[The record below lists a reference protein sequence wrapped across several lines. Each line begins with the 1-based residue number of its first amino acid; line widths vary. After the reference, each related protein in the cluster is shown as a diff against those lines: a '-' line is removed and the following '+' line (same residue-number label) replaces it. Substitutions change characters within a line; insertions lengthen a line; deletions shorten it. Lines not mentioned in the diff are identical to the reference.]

1 MLDELIRANN
11 DLDDALSKI
20 DMDNPD
26 VDEATAVM
34 MRELLPCLANIGEL
48 TPEEFIELFI
58 KNNRIATFKKEVGKA
73 AFLMSQ
79 IKGVHE
85 MAKASSEW

>member
-1 MLDELIRANN
+1 MLDELIRANQK
-11 DLDDALSKI
+11 LDDALSKI

-26 VDEATAVM
+26 VDEATSVM
-34 MRELLPCLANIGEL
+34 MGEVLSCLANIGEL

-58 KNNRIATFKKEVGKA
+58 KSNQISAFKKEVGKA
-73 AFLMSQ
+73 MFMISQ

-85 MAKASSEW
+85 ITKASSEW

>member
-1 MLDELIRANN
+1 MLDELIRANQK
-11 DLDDALSKI
+11 LDDALSKI

-34 MRELLPCLANIGEL
+34 MGELLPCLTNIGDL

-58 KNNRIATFKKEVGKA
+58 KSNQISAFKKEVGKA
-73 AFLMSQ
+73 AFMMSQ
-79 IKGVHE
+79 IRGVHE
-85 MAKASSEW
+85 MTKASAEW

>member
-1 MLDELIRANN
+1 MLDELIKANN

-20 DMDNPD
+20 DMDHPD
-26 VDEATAVM
+26 VYEGMAVM
-34 MRELLPCLANIGEL
+34 MSELLPCLAKIGKL

-58 KNNRIATFKKEVGKA
+58 ENDRIEIFRKEVGKA

-79 IKGVHE
+79 IRGVHE
-85 MAKASSEW
+85 ITEVTGGR

>member
-1 MLDELIRANN
+1 MLDELIKANMH
-11 DLDDALSKI
+11 LDDALSKI
-20 DMDNPD
+20 DIDNPD

-34 MRELLPCLANIGEL
+34 MGELLPCLSNIGEL

-58 KNNRIATFKKEVGKA
+58 KSNQISAFRKEVGKA
-73 AFLMSQ
+73 VFLMSQ

-85 MAKASSEW
+85 MTKASAEW

>member
-11 DLDDALSKI
+11 NLDEALSKI
-20 DMDNPD
+20 DMDHPV

-34 MRELLPCLANIGEL
+34 MSELLPCLANIGEL

-58 KNNRIATFKKEVGKA
+58 KSNRIATFKKEVGKA

-85 MAKASSEW
+85 ITKASAEW

>member
-1 MLDELIRANN
+1 MLNELIRANN

-26 VDEATAVM
+26 VDEATSVM
-34 MRELLPCLANIGEL
+34 TSELLPCLANIGEL

-58 KNNRIATFKKEVGKA
+58 KSNQIKAFKKEVGKA

-79 IKGVHE
+79 IRGVHE
-85 MAKASSEW
+85 MTQASTD

>member
-1 MLDELIRANN
+1 MLDELIRANQK
-11 DLDDALSKI
+11 LDDALSKI

-34 MRELLPCLANIGEL
+34 MGELLPCLANIGEM

-58 KNNRIATFKKEVGKA
+58 KSNQISAFKKEVSKA
-73 AFLMSQ
+73 MFMISQ

-85 MAKASSEW
+85 MSKASSEW

>member
-1 MLDELIRANN
+1 MLNELIRANN
-11 DLDDALSKI
+11 DLDEALSKI

-26 VDEATAVM
+26 VDEAIGVM
-34 MRELLPCLANIGEL
+34 TRELLPCLANIGEL

-58 KNNRIATFKKEVGKA
+58 KSNQISAFKKEVGKA

-79 IKGVHE
+79 IRGVHE
-85 MAKASSEW
+85 MTKASAD

>member
-1 MLDELIRANN
+1 MLDELIKANMH
-11 DLDDALSKI
+11 LDDALSKI
-20 DMDNPD
+20 DIDNPD

-34 MRELLPCLANIGEL
+34 MGELLPCLSNIGEL

-58 KNNRIATFKKEVGKA
+58 KSNQISAFRKEVGKA
-73 AFLMSQ
+73 VFLMSQ

-85 MAKASSEW
+85 MNKASAEW

>member
-1 MLDELIRANN
+1 MLDELIKANQK
-11 DLDDALSKI
+11 LDDALSKI
-20 DMDNPD
+20 DMDHPD

-34 MRELLPCLANIGEL
+34 MGELLPCLTNIGDL

-58 KNNRIATFKKEVGKA
+58 KSNQISAFKKEVGKA
-73 AFLMSQ
+73 IFMISQ

-85 MAKASSEW
+85 ISKASAEW

>member
-1 MLDELIRANN
+1 MLDELIKANMH
-11 DLDDALSKI
+11 LDDVLSKI

-26 VDEATAVM
+26 VDEANSVM
-34 MRELLPCLANIGEL
+34 MRELLPCLANIGDL

-58 KNNRIATFKKEVGKA
+58 ENDRIEIFRKEVGKA

-85 MAKASSEW
+85 MTKASAEW

>member
-1 MLDELIRANN
+1 MLDELIRANQK
-11 DLDDALSKI
+11 LDDALSKI

-26 VDEATAVM
+26 VDEATSVM
-34 MRELLPCLANIGEL
+34 MGEVLSCLANIGEL

-58 KNNRIATFKKEVGKA
+58 KSNQISAFKKEVGKA
-73 AFLMSQ
+73 MFMISQ

-85 MAKASSEW
+85 ITKSSSEW

>member
-1 MLDELIRANN
+1 MLDELIKANMH
-11 DLDDALSKI
+11 LDEALSKI

-34 MRELLPCLANIGEL
+34 MGELLPCLANIGDL
-48 TPEEFIELFI
+48 TPEEFIDFFI
-58 KNNRIATFKKEVGKA
+58 KSNQIATFKKEVSKA
-73 AFLMSQ
+73 MFMMSQ

-85 MAKASSEW
+85 ITKASTEW

>member
-1 MLDELIRANN
+1 MLNELIRANN
-11 DLDDALSKI
+11 DLDEALSKI

-34 MRELLPCLANIGEL
+34 TSELLPCLANIGEL

-58 KNNRIATFKKEVGKA
+58 KSNQIMAFKKEVKKA
-73 AFLMSQ
+73 MFMMSQ
-79 IKGVHE
+79 IRGVHE
-85 MAKASSEW
+85 MTQASAD

>member
-1 MLDELIRANN
+1 MLDELIKANMH
-11 DLDDALSKI
+11 LDDVLSKI

-26 VDEATAVM
+26 VYEANSVM
-34 MRELLPCLANIGEL
+34 MGELLPCLANIGDL

-58 KNNRIATFKKEVGKA
+58 KSNKISAFKKEVGKA
-73 AFLMSQ
+73 MFLMSQ

-85 MAKASSEW
+85 MTKASAEW

>member
-20 DMDNPD
+20 DMDHPD
-26 VDEATAVM
+26 VDEATSVM
-34 MRELLPCLANIGEL
+34 TSELLPCLANIGEL

-58 KNNRIATFKKEVGKA
+58 KSNQISAFKKEVGKSV
-73 AFLMSQ
+73 FLMSQ

-85 MAKASSEW
+85 MTKASAEW

>member
-1 MLDELIRANN
+1 MLDELIKANMH
-11 DLDDALSKI
+11 LDDVLSKI

-26 VDEATAVM
+26 VDEAASVM
-34 MRELLPCLANIGEL
+34 TSELLPCLANIGEL

-58 KNNRIATFKKEVGKA
+58 KSNQIMAFKKEVGKA
-73 AFLMSQ
+73 VFLMSQ

-85 MAKASSEW
+85 ITEVTGGR

>member
-1 MLDELIRANN
+1 MLDELIKANQK
-11 DLDDALSKI
+11 LDDALSKI
-20 DMDNPD
+20 DMDHPD

-34 MRELLPCLANIGEL
+34 MGELLPCLANIGDL
-48 TPEEFIELFI
+48 TPEEFIESFI
-58 KNNRIATFKKEVGKA
+58 ENDRIEIFKKEVGKA

-85 MAKASSEW
+85 ISKASAEW

>member
-11 DLDDALSKI
+11 DLDEALSKI

-26 VDEATAVM
+26 VDEAVSVM
-34 MRELLPCLANIGEL
+34 TRELIPCLTNIGES

-58 KNNRIATFKKEVGKA
+58 KNNQIESFRKEIKKA
-73 AFLMSQ
+73 MFMMSQ
-79 IKGVHE
+79 IRGVHE
-85 MAKASSEW
+85 MTQASAEW

>member
-1 MLDELIRANN
+1 MLDELIKANMH
-11 DLDDALSKI
+11 LDDVLSKI

-34 MRELLPCLANIGEL
+34 TSELLPCLSNIGEL

-58 KNNRIATFKKEVGKA
+58 KSNQISAFRKEVGKA
-73 AFLMSQ
+73 VFLMSQ

-85 MAKASSEW
+85 MTKASAEW

>member
-1 MLDELIRANN
+1 MLDELIKANQK
-11 DLDDALSKI
+11 LDDALSKI

-26 VDEATAVM
+26 VYEGMAVM
-34 MRELLPCLANIGEL
+34 MSELLPCLANIGEL

-58 KNNRIATFKKEVGKA
+58 ENDRIEIFRKEVGKA

-85 MAKASSEW
+85 ITEVTGGC

>member
-11 DLDDALSKI
+11 DLDEALSKI

-26 VDEATAVM
+26 VDEAIGVM
-34 MRELLPCLANIGEL
+34 TRELLPCLANIGES
-48 TPEEFIELFI
+48 TPEEFIKLFI
-58 KNNRIATFKKEVGKA
+58 KNNQIEAFKKEIKKA
-73 AFLMSQ
+73 MFMMSQ

-85 MAKASSEW
+85 MAKASAE

>member
-26 VDEATAVM
+26 VDEATSVM
-34 MRELLPCLANIGEL
+34 TSELLPCLSNIGEL

-58 KNNRIATFKKEVGKA
+58 KSNQISAFRKEVGKA
-73 AFLMSQ
+73 VFLMSQ

-85 MAKASSEW
+85 MTKASAEW

>member
-1 MLDELIRANN
+1 MLDELIRANIH
-11 DLDDALSKI
+11 LDEALSKI

-34 MRELLPCLANIGEL
+34 TRELLPCLANIGEL

-58 KNNRIATFKKEVGKA
+58 KSNQISAFKNEVGKA

-79 IKGVHE
+79 IRGVHE
-85 MAKASSEW
+85 MTQASAE